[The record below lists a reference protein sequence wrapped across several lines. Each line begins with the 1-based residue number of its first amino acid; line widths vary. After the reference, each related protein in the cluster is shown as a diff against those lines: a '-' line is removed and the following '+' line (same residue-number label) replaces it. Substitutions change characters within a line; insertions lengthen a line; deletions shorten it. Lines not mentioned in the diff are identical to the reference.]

1 MLRHDADPPPTGAA
15 VDTAHDTRSSRSSD
29 ARTIH
34 RALSR
39 GAANGLPDDAR
50 AFLERHLDD
59 ASRLDAD
66 LPASPDGLDAWFDAR
81 VERVG
86 RGYRDYLAAR
96 HAGEGRRLFRSRAH
110 AQYFLKSVAPTKLV
124 DGAWLYGL
132 VAHRRDP
139 RFAALI
145 RTYLEELG
153 DGVPDRNHVVLYR
166 KLLAA
171 EGCERWEDGLPDD
184 RWLQGALQLALAHGA
199 EHFLPEVIGY
209 NLGYEET
216 PLHLLI
222 TAFELNELGI
232 DPTYFTL
239 HVTIDNADSGHARQA
254 LDAVFEALPRV
265 GDADDFWRRLRNGY
279 RLNLLGP
286 GAEDVARAYDPRR
299 EVETLFAR
307 KSAVGRHA
315 HADYCRVAGRGIND
329 WLSDPDAMPAFLDA
343 LQEAGW
349 IRRGRPAAESRFWEL
364 IDGERAEMF
373 GVFTA
378 FEQQAIRD
386 WIEDGA
392 AGSVAAPE
400 PSFRLRQR
408 QRDAI
413 GKGSSHAE
421 PPGVR
426 RRPLR
431 GVIRHPAAVPPGN
444 DFETELRALE
454 RELAAAPSRDEAMTL
469 LAGWM
474 SPDAH
479 HSAPGLMATRVFVEM
494 LR

>member
-15 VDTAHDTRSSRSSD
+15 VDTAQDTSPGNFSD
-29 ARTIH
+29 ARAIH

-39 GAANGLPDDAR
+39 NAPSDLPDETR
-50 AFLERHLDD
+50 AFLERCLDE
-59 ASRLDAD
+59 ASRLDAE
-66 LPASPDGLDAWFDAR
+66 LPASPDGLAAWFDAR
-81 VERVG
+81 VDSVG

-96 HAGEGRRLFRSRAH
+96 QAGESRRLFRSRAH

-132 VAHRRDP
+132 VAHWRDP

-153 DGVPDRNHVVLYR
+153 EGVPDRNHVLLYR

-199 EHFLPEVIGY
+199 AHFLPEVIGY

-222 TAFELNELGI
+222 TGYELNELGI

-254 LDAVFEALPRV
+254 LDAVSDALPRV
-265 GDADDFWRRLRNGY
+265 GDADDFWRRVRNGY

-286 GAEDVARAYDPRR
+286 GAEAIARDYDPRR
-299 EVETLFAR
+299 EVETIFAR

-349 IRRGRPAAESRFWEL
+349 IRRGRPAADSRFWKL

-392 AGSVAAPE
+392 ADAANAAAPE
-400 PSFRLRQR
+400 PGFRQR
-408 QRDAI
+408 QRRREAV
-413 GKGSSHAE
+413 GKGRENGGSA
-421 PPGVR
+421 R
-426 RRPLR
+426 RRTAR
-431 GVIRHPAAVPPGN
+431 GIIRHPAAAPAAN
-444 DFETELRALE
+444 DFESELRALE
-454 RELAAAPSRDEAMTL
+454 RELAAAPSREEAMTL

-474 SPDAH
+474 SPAAH